1 MERCVYKHIY
11 NYLISNKLIYEKQVG
26 FLTGHSTVFQLID
39 IYHQIARSLVSYYLK
54 DRRQRVFIGQSHSQ
68 FKTISSG
75 VPQGSVLGPLLFL
88 IYVNDISENLLSIT
102 RLFA

>member
-39 IYHQIARSLVSYYLK
+39 IYHQIARSLVSNYLK